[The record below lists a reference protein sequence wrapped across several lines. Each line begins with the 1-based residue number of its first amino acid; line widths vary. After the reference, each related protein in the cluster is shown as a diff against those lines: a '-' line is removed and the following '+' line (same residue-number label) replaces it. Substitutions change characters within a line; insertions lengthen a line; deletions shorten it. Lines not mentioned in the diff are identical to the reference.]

1 MKNRIKK
8 VLLATLATLTVIGNI
23 TSAPVNATEYTEVVK
38 AAPMVKVIDCN
49 DLTEEMLTT
58 RAEHNIMYIE
68 RIYGIVTDN
77 KKNGKVLN
85 TPVDG
90 GYYISYASVKGARKG
105 DVIVTYCIYNPY
117 TNWDDDVIE
126 RWDFIQQ
133 EVESMIVNIFSN
145 GTNIH
150 ITDTGNAY
158 NVSIPDQKSF
168 SDMSVRRS
176 ELNKVIYG
184 ILDSLETKGSKPLEV
199 YRKQNR

>member
-85 TPVDG
+85 PPVNG

-105 DVIVTYCIYNPY
+105 DTIVTYCVYNPY

-126 RWDFIQQ
+126 RWDFIQ
-133 EVESMIVNIFSN
+133 
-145 GTNIH
+145 
-150 ITDTGNAY
+150 
-158 NVSIPDQKSF
+158 
-168 SDMSVRRS
+168 
-176 ELNKVIYG
+176 
-184 ILDSLETKGSKPLEV
+184 
-199 YRKQNR
+199 